1 MLASAEDLLWWQ
13 IPADHRRTIWPLYG
27 PIFGPFPT
35 AQVNTMREIA
45 LRSSA
50 PISGERCAAPHA
62 AEDSPGCAPQ
72 LSASK
77 CIAVDFDAQTHT
89 TPSDPEDPHPV
100 RIEHRVDGEANF
112 RWRDEGMD
120 EDFPPVDVDT
130 LRVLWKRYIAVDG
143 DSAGQA
149 ACGGTTLMCHDL
161 LNKFTVE
168 PDLLQ
173 LFEKVGLLDD
183 VVYVYLPLTYLKS
196 SPTYKLK
203 RPSRNKG
210 YGFVHFSSN
219 DAATRFAQLIRQVD
233 LVGTGRGVKQ
243 MYTTLAKFQGV
254 GANLVELLDLDNEE
268 WRPKQGCFYV
278 RLEPGGPLS
287 CLGISPVRSF
297 VLGAQKQF
305 AN

>member
-1 MLASAEDLLWWQ
+1 VE
-13 IPADHRRTIWPLYG
+13 
-27 PIFGPFPT
+27 
-35 AQVNTMREIA
+35 RE
-45 LRSSA
+45 
-50 PISGERCAAPHA
+50 G
-62 AEDSPGCAPQ
+62 Q
-72 LSASK
+72 
-77 CIAVDFDAQTHT
+77 T
-89 TPSDPEDPHPV
+89 TPSTEDLYGNESRLDV
-100 RIEHRVDGEANF
+100 EANF
-112 RWRDEGMD
+112 NWQDDVMD
-120 EDFPPVDVDT
+120 DDSPPVDIEL
-130 LRVLWKRYIAVDG
+130 LRAVWKRYIAN
-143 DSAGQA
+143 DS

-196 SPTYKLK
+196 SQTYKLK

-210 YGFVHFSSN
+210 YGFVHFSSH

-243 MYTTLAKFQGV
+243 MYTTLAKFQGI
-254 GANLVELLDLDNEE
+254 GANLVELLDLENDQ
-268 WRPKQGCFYV
+268 WRPKQGSFYV
-278 RLEPGGPLS
+278 RLEPGGPLH

-297 VLGAQKQF
+297 VLETQKHC